1 MGNTNMSDKTSEKA
15 YELGF
20 EYEKNYGG
28 CAQCAIGALY
38 EMFPELKNEAIFK
51 SATGLGGGIGLT
63 TFGSCGAL
71 AGIIMVLSQI
81 YGRELENI
89 EDPERKRFVAYRLSE
104 KLVNKF
110 LDEYGTVTCSEIQKK
125 LMGKSFYMYEE
136 WEEFLEAGG
145 HSTACTTVVGN
156 ATRWAANLI
165 TELENKGVDKVV
177 DT

>member
-1 MGNTNMSDKTSEKA
+1 MNNKMETKTSEKA

-20 EYEKNYGG
+20 AYEKKYGG

-38 EMFPELKNEAIFK
+38 EMFPQLKNEAIFK

-71 AGIIMVLSQI
+71 AGTIMVLSQM
-81 YGRELENI
+81 YGRELEYI
-89 EDPERKRFVAYRLSE
+89 EDKERKRFEAYRLSE

-125 LMGKSFYMYEE
+125 LMGRSFYMYEE
-136 WEEFLEAGG
+136 WEAFLEAGG

-165 TELENKGVDKVV
+165 AELHNKGIENVV
-177 DT
+177 HI

>member
-1 MGNTNMSDKTSEKA
+1 MSDTTSEKA
-15 YELGF
+15 YKLGF
-20 EYEKNYGG
+20 NYEQNFGG

-71 AGIIMVLSQI
+71 AGAVMVLSQI
-81 YGRELENI
+81 YGRELKNI

-110 LDEYGTVTCSEIQKK
+110 LAEYGTVTCSEIQKK
-125 LMGKSFYMYEE
+125 LMGRSFYMYEE

-156 ATRWAANLI
+156 ATKWASHLI
-165 TELENKGVDKVV
+165 AELENKGVDKVI

>member
-1 MGNTNMSDKTSEKA
+1 MSDKTNEKA

-63 TFGSCGAL
+63 TFGGCGAL
-71 AGIIMVLSQI
+71 AGTVMVLSQI
-81 YGRELENI
+81 YGRELEGI
-89 EDPERKRFVAYRLSE
+89 EDPERKRFVAYRLGE
-104 KLVNKF
+104 KLVKRF
-110 LDEYGTVTCSEIQKK
+110 LYEYGTVTCSEIQKK

-145 HSTACTTVVGN
+145 HSTACTSVVGN
-156 ATRWAANLI
+156 ATKWAANLI
-165 TELENKGVDKVV
+165 IELENKGVEEVV
-177 DT
+177 GT